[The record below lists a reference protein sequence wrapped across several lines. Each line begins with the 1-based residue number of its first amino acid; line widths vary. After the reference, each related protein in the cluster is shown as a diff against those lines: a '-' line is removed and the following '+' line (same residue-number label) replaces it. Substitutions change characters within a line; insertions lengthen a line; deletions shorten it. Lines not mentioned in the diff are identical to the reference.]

1 MEQDILRN
9 IYKSVNNGDTVALAT
24 LTHISGSSPGKAGS
38 IMAVWENGEIQ
49 GTVGGGK
56 VEYEIINKSIKCI
69 KNNESS
75 NFKYKLNESGELGMQ
90 CGGEAEGFI
99 KIFAP
104 ETKLIIVGAG
114 HISFHI
120 HKIAK
125 ILNFYTVIIDDR
137 ENFANNERFPNA
149 NEIIVEKVDK
159 ALSEYPINKS
169 TYIIIVTRGHKDDAL
184 ALETVVS
191 KNAAYIGMIGSS
203 NKTSYV
209 MNNLIAKGVC
219 REDLKK
225 VFAPIGLDIASEKPE
240 EIAAGIL
247 SEVLLIKNK
256 GTLNHMKDLKKIDF

>member
-1 MEQDILRN
+1 
-9 IYKSVNNGDTVALAT
+9 
-24 LTHISGSSPGKAGS
+24 
-38 IMAVWENGEIQ
+38 
-49 GTVGGGK
+49 
-56 VEYEIINKSIKCI
+56 
-69 KNNESS
+69 
-75 NFKYKLNESGELGMQ
+75 MQ

-114 HISFHI
+114 HISFHL

-125 ILNFYTVIIDDR
+125 ILNFYTVVIDDR
-137 ENFANNERFPNA
+137 EDFANNERFPNA

-159 ALSEYPINKS
+159 ALSEYPINKN

-191 KNAAYIGMIGSS
+191 KNSAYIGMIGSS